1 MGIKKK
7 MELAEQKETGL
18 DIQKDCKEKKVIK
31 LIGTVNKRMKTVK
44 DCKCRNEKKVLYCK

>member
-1 MGIKKK
+1 